1 MKQRPPSLRAYRGAL
16 LHFLG
21 DPGDGDS
28 VSAVQYFDD
37 GLLVIENGL
46 VKATGDAR
54 ALLPALPTD
63 VQVLDY
69 SGHLLMPGFID
80 THIHYPQTDMIAA
93 YASQLLDWLDD
104 HAFPAERLFADAEHA
119 AEVSR
124 FFLDELMRN
133 GTTTALVFG
142 TVHPGSVDAFFTQ
155 AEARNL
161 RMIAG
166 KVLMDRNCPEYLRD
180 TADSGY
186 RDSAALIEKWDG
198 RGRLHYAITPRF
210 AVTSSEAQLE
220 SAGRLA
226 VRHPDVFVHS
236 HVAENLNE
244 VRWARELFPQA
255 RSYLDIYQRF
265 GLLRER
271 SVYAH
276 CIHLDEED
284 RRRMAQTGAAA
295 AVCATSNLFLGS
307 GLFDFAAARRAGMRT
322 GLGTDVGGGT
332 SFSMLRTLAETYKVA
347 QMRGHRLTPWRGFY
361 LATLGGAEALGLSD
375 RIGSFAPGREADFV
389 VLRMDSTPLIARRM
403 KTARTP
409 AEKLFA
415 LMMLGDDREIGAT
428 YIMGERVWNTFPA

>member
-1 MKQRPPSLRAYRGAL
+1 MKALRAYRGSL

-21 DPGDGDS
+21 DPGDGADG
-28 VSAVQYFDD
+28 SAVQYFDD
-37 GLLVIENGL
+37 GLLVVENGL
-46 VKATGDAR
+46 VKAAGEAR
-54 ALLPALPTD
+54 DLLPTLPAAA
-63 VQVLDY
+63 QVVDHT
-69 SGHLLMPGFID
+69 GRLLMPGFID

-93 YASQLLDWLDD
+93 YAAQLLDWLDD
-104 HAFPAERLFADAEHA
+104 HAFPAERRFADAGHA
-119 AEVSR
+119 AESSR

-142 TVHPGSVDAFFTQ
+142 TVHAVSVDAFFAE

-180 TADSGY
+180 TPDGGY
-186 RDSAALIEKWDG
+186 RDSSSLIEKWDR

-210 AVTSSEAQLE
+210 AITSSDAQLE

-226 VRHPDVFVHS
+226 TEHPGVFVHS
-236 HVAENLNE
+236 HVAENVNE
-244 VRWARELFPQA
+244 VKWARELFPQA
-255 RSYLDIYQRF
+255 RSYLDVYEHF

-271 SVYAH
+271 AVYAH
-276 CIHLDEED
+276 CIHLDDED
-284 RRRMAQTGAAA
+284 RSRMAQTGAAA

-307 GLFDFAAARRAGMRT
+307 GLFDFAAARHAGMRT

-332 SFSMLRTLAETYKVA
+332 SFNMLRTLAETYKVA
-347 QMRGHRLTPWRGFY
+347 QMGGHRLTAWRGFY
-361 LATLGGAEALGLSD
+361 LATLGGAKALGLDD
-375 RIGSFAPGREADFV
+375 RIGSFAPGREADFI

-428 YIMGERVWNTFPA
+428 YIMGECVWSTLTGPI

>member
-1 MKQRPPSLRAYRGAL
+1 MKALRAYRGSL

-21 DPGDGDS
+21 DPGDGADG
-28 VSAVQYFDD
+28 SAVQYFDD
-37 GLLVIENGL
+37 GLLVVENGL
-46 VKATGDAR
+46 VKAAGEAR
-54 ALLPALPTD
+54 DLLPTLPA
-63 VQVLDY
+63 VAQVVDHT
-69 SGHLLMPGFID
+69 GRLLMPGFID

-93 YASQLLDWLDD
+93 SAAQLLDWLDD
-104 HAFPAERLFADAEHA
+104 HAFPAERRFADAGHA
-119 AEVSR
+119 AESSR

-142 TVHPGSVDAFFTQ
+142 TVHAVSVDAFFAE

-180 TADSGY
+180 TPDGGY
-186 RDSAALIEKWDG
+186 RDSSSLIEKWDR

-210 AVTSSEAQLE
+210 AITSSDAQLE

-226 VRHPDVFVHS
+226 TEHPGVFVHS
-236 HVAENLNE
+236 HVAENVNE
-244 VRWARELFPQA
+244 VKWARELFPQA
-255 RSYLDIYQRF
+255 RSYLDVYEHF

-271 SVYAH
+271 AVYAH
-276 CIHLDEED
+276 CIHLDDED
-284 RRRMAQTGAAA
+284 RSRMAQTGAAA

-307 GLFDFAAARRAGMRT
+307 GLFDFAAARHAGMRT

-332 SFSMLRTLAETYKVA
+332 SFNMLRTLAETYKVA
-347 QMRGHRLTPWRGFY
+347 QMGGHRLTAWRGFY
-361 LATLGGAEALGLSD
+361 LATLGGAKALGLDD
-375 RIGSFAPGREADFV
+375 RIGSFAPGREADFI

-428 YIMGERVWNTFPA
+428 YIMGECVWSTLTGPI

>member
-1 MKQRPPSLRAYRGAL
+1 MKALRAYRGSL

-21 DPGDGDS
+21 DPGDGADG
-28 VSAVQYFDD
+28 SAVQYFDD
-37 GLLVIENGL
+37 GLLVVENGL
-46 VKATGDAR
+46 VKAAGEAR
-54 ALLPALPTD
+54 DLLPTLPAAA
-63 VQVLDY
+63 QVVDHT
-69 SGHLLMPGFID
+69 GRLLMPGFID

-93 YASQLLDWLDD
+93 SAAQFLDWLDD
-104 HAFPAERLFADAEHA
+104 HAFPAERRFADAGHA
-119 AEVSR
+119 AESSR

-142 TVHPGSVDAFFTQ
+142 TVHAVSVDAFFAE

-180 TADSGY
+180 TPDGGY
-186 RDSAALIEKWDG
+186 RDSSSLIEKWDR

-210 AVTSSEAQLE
+210 AITSSDAQLE

-226 VRHPDVFVHS
+226 TEHPGVFVHS
-236 HVAENLNE
+236 HVAENVNE
-244 VRWARELFPQA
+244 VKWARELFPQA
-255 RSYLDIYQRF
+255 RSYLDVYEHF

-271 SVYAH
+271 AVYAH
-276 CIHLDEED
+276 CIHLDDED
-284 RRRMAQTGAAA
+284 RSRMAQTGAAA

-307 GLFDFAAARRAGMRT
+307 GLFDFAAARHAGMRT

-332 SFSMLRTLAETYKVA
+332 SFNMLRTLAETYKVA
-347 QMRGHRLTPWRGFY
+347 QMGGHRLTAWRGFY
-361 LATLGGAEALGLSD
+361 LATLGGAKALGLDD
-375 RIGSFAPGREADFV
+375 RIGSFAPGREADFI

-428 YIMGERVWNTFPA
+428 YIMGECVWNTLP

>member
-1 MKQRPPSLRAYRGAL
+1 MKALRAYRGSL

-21 DPGDGDS
+21 DPGDGADG
-28 VSAVQYFDD
+28 SAVQYFDD
-37 GLLVIENGL
+37 GLLVVENGL
-46 VKATGDAR
+46 VKAAGEAR
-54 ALLPALPTD
+54 DLLPTLPAAA
-63 VQVLDY
+63 QVVDHT
-69 SGHLLMPGFID
+69 GRLLMPGFID
-80 THIHYPQTDMIAA
+80 THIHYPQTDIIAA
-93 YASQLLDWLDD
+93 YAAQLLDWLDD
-104 HAFPAERLFADAEHA
+104 HAFPAERRFADAGHA
-119 AEVSR
+119 AESSR

-142 TVHPGSVDAFFTQ
+142 TVHAVSVDAFFAE

-180 TADSGY
+180 TPDGGY
-186 RDSAALIEKWDG
+186 RDSSSLIEKWDR

-210 AVTSSEAQLE
+210 AITSSDAQLE

-226 VRHPDVFVHS
+226 TEHPGVFVHS
-236 HVAENLNE
+236 HVAENVNE
-244 VRWARELFPQA
+244 VKWARELFPQA
-255 RSYLDIYQRF
+255 RSYLDVYEHF

-271 SVYAH
+271 AVYAH
-276 CIHLDEED
+276 CIHLDDED
-284 RRRMAQTGAAA
+284 RSRMAQTGAAA

-307 GLFDFAAARRAGMRT
+307 GLFDFAAARHAGMRT

-332 SFSMLRTLAETYKVA
+332 SFNMLRTLAETYKVA
-347 QMRGHRLTPWRGFY
+347 QMGGHRLTAWRGFY
-361 LATLGGAEALGLSD
+361 LATLGGAKALGLDD
-375 RIGSFAPGREADFV
+375 RIGSFAPGREADFI

-428 YIMGERVWNTFPA
+428 YIMGECVWNTLP

>member
-1 MKQRPPSLRAYRGAL
+1 MKALRAYRGSL

-21 DPGDGDS
+21 DPGDGADG
-28 VSAVQYFDD
+28 SAVQYFDD
-37 GLLVIENGL
+37 GLLVVENGL
-46 VKATGDAR
+46 VKAAGEAR
-54 ALLPALPTD
+54 DLLPTVPAA
-63 VQVLDY
+63 VQVVDHT
-69 SGHLLMPGFID
+69 GRLLMPGFID
-80 THIHYPQTDMIAA
+80 THIHYPQTDIIAA
-93 YASQLLDWLDD
+93 YAAQLLDWLDD
-104 HAFPAERLFADAEHA
+104 HAFPAERRFADAGHA
-119 AEVSR
+119 AESSR

-142 TVHPGSVDAFFTQ
+142 TVHAVSVDAFFAE

-180 TADSGY
+180 TPDGGY
-186 RDSAALIEKWDG
+186 RDSSSLIEKWDR

-210 AVTSSEAQLE
+210 AITSSDAQLE

-226 VRHPDVFVHS
+226 TEHPGVFVHS
-236 HVAENLNE
+236 HVAENVNE
-244 VRWARELFPQA
+244 VKWARELFPQA
-255 RSYLDIYQRF
+255 RSYLDVYEHF

-271 SVYAH
+271 AVYAH
-276 CIHLDEED
+276 CIHLDDED
-284 RRRMAQTGAAA
+284 RSRMAQTGAAA

-307 GLFDFAAARRAGMRT
+307 GLFDFAAARHAGMRT

-332 SFSMLRTLAETYKVA
+332 SFNMLRTLAETYKVA
-347 QMRGHRLTPWRGFY
+347 QMGGHRLTAWRGFY
-361 LATLGGAEALGLSD
+361 LATLGGAKALGLDD
-375 RIGSFAPGREADFV
+375 RIGSFAPGREADFI

-428 YIMGERVWNTFPA
+428 YIMGECVWSTLTGPI

>member
-1 MKQRPPSLRAYRGAL
+1 MEKMQAALKAFRGSL
-16 LHFLG
+16 LHYLG
-21 DPGDGDS
+21 DPGDGDAAP
-28 VSAVQYFDD
+28 AVRYFDD
-37 GLLVIENGL
+37 GLLVVEDGR
-46 VKATGDAR
+46 VKAADEAGL
-54 ALLPALPTD
+54 LLPTLPAGTR
-63 VQVLDY
+63 VTDY
-69 SGHLLMPGFID
+69 SGRLLLPGFID

-93 YASQLLDWLDD
+93 YAAQLLDWLDD
-104 HAFPAERLFADAEHA
+104 HAFPAEHRFADAAHA
-119 AEVSR
+119 AEASR
-124 FFLDELMRN
+124 FFIDELMRN

-142 TVHPGSVDAFFTQ
+142 TVHPCSVDAFF
-155 AEARNL
+155 AEAAARNL

-186 RDSAALIEKWDG
+186 RESSALIEKWHG
-198 RGRLHYAITPRF
+198 QGRLHYAITPRF
-210 AVTSSEAQLE
+210 AVTSSDAQLE

-226 VRHPDVFVHS
+226 AEHPDVFVHS
-236 HVAENLNE
+236 HLAENLNE
-244 VRWARELFPQA
+244 VKWACELFPQA
-255 RSYLDIYQRF
+255 RSYLDIYERF

-276 CIHLDEED
+276 CIHLDDED
-284 RRRMAQTGAAA
+284 RRRMAHTGAAA

-307 GLFDFAAARRAGMRT
+307 GLFDFAAARHAGMRT

-347 QMRGHRLTPWRGFY
+347 QMRGHRLTPWRAFY
-361 LATLGGAEALGLSD
+361 LATLGGAKALGLD
-375 RIGSFAPGREADFV
+375 DHIGSFAPGREADFV

-428 YIMGERVWNTFPA
+428 YIMGERLFGTL

>member
-1 MKQRPPSLRAYRGAL
+1 MKALRAYRGSL

-21 DPGDGDS
+21 DPGDGADG
-28 VSAVQYFDD
+28 SAVQYFDD
-37 GLLVIENGL
+37 GLLVVENGL
-46 VKATGDAR
+46 VKAAGEAR
-54 ALLPALPTD
+54 DLLPTLPAAA
-63 VQVLDY
+63 QVVDHT
-69 SGHLLMPGFID
+69 GRLLMPGFID

-93 YASQLLDWLDD
+93 SAAQLLDWLND
-104 HAFPAERLFADAEHA
+104 HAFPAERRFADAGHA
-119 AEVSR
+119 AESSR

-142 TVHPGSVDAFFTQ
+142 TVHAVSVDAFFAE

-180 TADSGY
+180 TPDGGY
-186 RDSAALIEKWDG
+186 RDSSSLIEKWDR

-210 AVTSSEAQLE
+210 AITSSDAQLE

-226 VRHPDVFVHS
+226 TEHPGVFVHS
-236 HVAENLNE
+236 HVAENVNE
-244 VRWARELFPQA
+244 VKWARELFPQA
-255 RSYLDIYQRF
+255 RSYLDVYEHF

-271 SVYAH
+271 AVYAH
-276 CIHLDEED
+276 CIHLDDED
-284 RRRMAQTGAAA
+284 RSRMAQTGAAA

-307 GLFDFAAARRAGMRT
+307 GLFDFAAARHAGMRT

-332 SFSMLRTLAETYKVA
+332 SFNMLRTLAETYKVA
-347 QMRGHRLTPWRGFY
+347 QMGGHRLTAWRGFY
-361 LATLGGAEALGLSD
+361 LATLGGAKALGLDD
-375 RIGSFAPGREADFV
+375 RIGSFAPGREADFI

-428 YIMGERVWNTFPA
+428 YIMGECVWSTLTGPI